1 MLQFKGYRTAVAR
14 NGREAIETA
23 RQEPPDLVLLD
34 VMMPEVDGLAVCRI
48 FKQDPKL
55 KDVRILMLT
64 AKSGREDVVEAL
76 GAGASDYV
84 TKPFFF
90 DELDARIRTNLEVKR
105 YHDDLAAMLRI
116 SQAVSSSLD
125 SDEVLFT
132 IVSELGAVVKS
143 DRVSLIKVIDE
154 RTGYL
159 VATREEPEMR
169 NQEISLEEYP
179 EILKAASER
188 RVVVIDDTD
197 NDPLLAD
204 VTERIPGRKSVL
216 IVPLDI
222 RKELGEYVMLSSRE
236 HRPYTRPEIRF
247 AQVVASAAAN
257 GLANSA
263 LYEQAAV
270 DNQRLSTLANTD
282 DLTALYNHRHFYQ
295 RLEDEYKRAERYSS
309 DLGLILLDLDHF
321 KNVNDTFGHQRGD
334 AVLKELANVLVRT
347 IRETDLVARYGG
359 EEFAVLLPETGMA
372 GAFRQAERMRRE
384 VKAHYFEALQG
395 KTLTISCG
403 VACMPFGSEDFTS
416 PQHRQ
421 DALIAWADQA
431 LYTAKRGGRDR
442 SITSEA
448 RQSAE

>member
-1 MLQFKGYRTAVAR
+1 
-14 NGREAIETA
+14 
-23 RQEPPDLVLLD
+23 
-34 VMMPEVDGLAVCRI
+34 
-48 FKQDPKL
+48 
-55 KDVRILMLT
+55 
-64 AKSGREDVVEAL
+64 
-76 GAGASDYV
+76 
-84 TKPFFF
+84 
-90 DELDARIRTNLEVKR
+90 
-105 YHDDLAAMLRI
+105 
-116 SQAVSSSLD
+116 
-125 SDEVLFT
+125 
-132 IVSELGAVVKS
+132 
-143 DRVSLIKVIDE
+143 
-154 RTGYL
+154 
-159 VATREEPEMR
+159 
-169 NQEISLEEYP
+169 LEEYP

-216 IVPLDI
+216 IVPLDVH
-222 RKELGEYVMLSSRE
+222 KQLGEYVLLSSRE

-257 GLANSA
+257 GLTNAA

-282 DLTALYNHRHFYQ
+282 DLTGLYNHRHFYQ
-295 RLEDEYKRAERYSS
+295 RLEDEFKRAERYNS

-334 AVLKELANVLVRT
+334 AVLKELASVLVRT
-347 IRETDLVARYGG
+347 VRETDLVARYGG

-395 KTLTISCG
+395 KPLTISCG

-416 PQHRQ
+416 PEHRQ